1 MADPLLLQAALVVAA
16 LAIAGTLA
24 DRVGQSVIPAYI
36 LVGLIVGPNAPRIR
50 GVSLALIEHREF
62 IDLLAELGIVLL
74 LFFLG
79 LEFRIDQL
87 VEARDRL
94 VAAGAVDAVV
104 NLGVGTVLGVAFGF
118 TLLETAFL
126 AGIVYIS
133 SSAVITKSL
142 LDLGWIAD
150 PESEAILGVLV
161 FEDLLIAVYLA
172 LLAAVALG
180 GGGLES
186 ATMDIAWAIGF
197 LGVLFLV
204 ARYGGRYVERFFET
218 GSDELFLLRV
228 LGATT
233 LIASAALVSGVSEA
247 VAAFFV
253 GTALGGTSHLER
265 VERVLVPAR
274 DLFAAVFFFA
284 IGLETDVAAIAAVA
298 GILPLAVVATTASK
312 FASGYA
318 GGRLYGLSERRAARV
333 GTGLVARGEFS
344 LVIAA
349 LAASVG
355 TGALA
360 TVIPAFAVGYVLVMS
375 VLGTIMMRQG
385 EWFWHRI
392 GALGGSREPPDLDRT
407 D

>member
-1 MADPLLLQAALVVAA
+1 MADPLLLQAAIVVAA
-16 LAIAGTLA
+16 LAVAGTLA
-24 DRVGQSVIPAYI
+24 ERFGQSVIPAYI
-36 LVGLIVGPNAPRIR
+36 LVGLVVGPNAPRLR
-50 GVSLALIEHREF
+50 GLSLALVEGGEF

-87 VEARDRL
+87 VAARDR
-94 VAAGAVDAVV
+94 VAAAGAVDAVV
-104 NLGVGTVLGVAFGF
+104 NLGVGVVLGLAFGF
-118 TLLETAFL
+118 TPLETAFL

-142 LDLGWIAD
+142 IDLGWIAD

-180 GGGLES
+180 GGGIQGAAL
-186 ATMDIAWAIGF
+186 DIAWAVGF
-197 LGVLFLV
+197 LGALFLI
-204 ARYGGRYVERFFET
+204 ARYGGRAVERFFET

-233 LIASAALVSGVSEA
+233 LVASAALVSGVSEA

-253 GTALGGTSHLER
+253 GTALGGTSHLDR

-284 IGLETDVAAIAAVA
+284 IGLETDLAAIGSVA
-298 GILPLAVVATTASK
+298 GMLPVAVVVTTASK

-318 GGRLYGLSERRAARV
+318 GGRVYGLSSRRSARV
-333 GTGLVARGEFS
+333 GAGLVPRGEFS
-344 LVIAA
+344 LVLAA

-375 VLGTIMMRQG
+375 VLGTILMRQG
-385 EWFWHRI
+385 EWLWN
-392 GALGGSREPPDLDRT
+392 LGGIFRRRRTTSGVDRT

>member
-1 MADPLLLQAALVVAA
+1 MAEPLLLQAAIVVAA
-16 LAIAGTLA
+16 LAVAGTLA
-24 DRVGQSVIPAYI
+24 DRFGQSVIPAYI
-36 LVGLIVGPNAPRIR
+36 LVGLLVGPDAPRIQ
-50 GVSLALIEHREF
+50 GFSLALVEGGEF

-87 VEARDRL
+87 VAARDR
-94 VAAGAVDAVV
+94 VAAAGVVDAVV
-104 NLGVGTVLGVAFGF
+104 NLGVGVILGLAFGF
-118 TLLETAFL
+118 TPLETAFL

-142 LDLGWIAD
+142 IDLGWIAD

-180 GGGLES
+180 GGGIQGAAL
-186 ATMDIAWAIGF
+186 DIAWAIGF
-197 LGVLFLV
+197 LGALFLI
-204 ARYGGRYVERFFET
+204 ARYGGRGVERFFET

-233 LIASAALVSGVSEA
+233 LVASAALVSGVSEA

-253 GTALGGTSHLER
+253 GTALGGTSHLDR

-284 IGLETDVAAIAAVA
+284 IGLETDLAAIASVA
-298 GILPLAVVATTASK
+298 GMLPVAVVLTTASK

-318 GGRLYGLSERRAARV
+318 GGRVYGLSSRRSARV
-333 GTGLVARGEFS
+333 GAGLVPRGEFS
-344 LVIAA
+344 LVLAA

-375 VLGTIMMRQG
+375 VLGTILMRQG
-385 EWFWHRI
+385 EWLWNLVGIVRRRRTTS
-392 GALGGSREPPDLDRT
+392 GVDRT